1 MNIKNIDTGNYQ
13 QFSSCSDVLI
23 ESISTADPVNGQKR
37 KKIHHYQRI
46 KNQLTHLP
54 QRSQYRIKHNDNKAE
69 GSANYVKDTLTSSS
83 LEMVAGTESAG
94 SNGDVN
100 SSGYNRA
107 CTTSHQIDLGKEDDD
122 QPLFLVGL

>member
-37 KKIHHYQRI
+37 KK
-46 KNQLTHLP
+46 NPSLP
-54 QRSQYRIKHNDNKAE
+54 KIKHNDNKAE